1 MRFKSLFVLV
11 LLCGLIPAKAS
22 ADNRF
27 IVRTTLSLPM
37 LQEEACQPPLPLLPG
52 LCAVVGGLGDPLGQV
67 FLNADEAACDR
78 ERETS

>member
-27 IVRTTLSLPM
+27 IVGTTLSLPM
-37 LQEEACQPPLPLLPG
+37 LQEDACQPPLPL
-52 LCAVVGGLGDPLGQV
+52 VVGLGDPLGQV